1 MRQKRMA
8 AYVGVYTTTN
18 FATKPPRIE
27 HYRGPTWI
35 CSYGCAYLLQV
46 LLSYAKT
53 ILFSPMDPQTKL
65 GQRGTQSAIAI
76 TGVDPVHY
84 DPIVP
89 TLTDVTELAV
99 GGTIQ
104 GTHAHNAVMNTIAQN
119 TPVQNL
125 IEAPKRQTKSRA
137 VSLLSNASIDNRSNL
152 IPLDNNNI
160 VTPIHVDALEDA
172 LRGHP
177 DPSFVLKLC
186 SDLRFGARLGYD
198 GPRKSKFSKPE
209 VCH

>member
-1 MRQKRMA
+1 
-8 AYVGVYTTTN
+8 
-18 FATKPPRIE
+18 
-27 HYRGPTWI
+27 
-35 CSYGCAYLLQV
+35 
-46 LLSYAKT
+46 
-53 ILFSPMDPQTKL
+53 MDPQTKL

-84 DPIVP
+84 YPIVP

-104 GTHAHNAVMNTIAQN
+104 GTHAHNPVMNTTAQN
-119 TPVQNL
+119 TPVPNP
-125 IEAPKRQTKSRA
+125 IEAPKRPIKSRT
-137 VSLLSNASIDNRSNL
+137 VSLLPNNSIDNRSNL
-152 IPLDNNNI
+152 IPLDNNNV

-198 GPRKSKFSKPE
+198 GPRKSKFSKNLKSAIDNPTIVANNLRPCYTVE
-209 VCH
+209 FVLQLATLFYA

>member
-1 MRQKRMA
+1 M
-8 AYVGVYTTTN
+8 
-18 FATKPPRIE
+18 
-27 HYRGPTWI
+27 
-35 CSYGCAYLLQV
+35 S
-46 LLSYAKT
+46 
-53 ILFSPMDPQTKL
+53 
-65 GQRGTQSAIAI
+65 
-76 TGVDPVHY
+76 
-84 DPIVP
+84 
-89 TLTDVTELAV
+89 
-99 GGTIQ
+99 
-104 GTHAHNAVMNTIAQN
+104 TIAQN
-119 TPVQNL
+119 TPVQNP

-137 VSLLSNASIDNRSNL
+137 VSLLSNTSIDNRSNL

-198 GPRKSKFSKPE
+198 GPRKSKFSKKPE